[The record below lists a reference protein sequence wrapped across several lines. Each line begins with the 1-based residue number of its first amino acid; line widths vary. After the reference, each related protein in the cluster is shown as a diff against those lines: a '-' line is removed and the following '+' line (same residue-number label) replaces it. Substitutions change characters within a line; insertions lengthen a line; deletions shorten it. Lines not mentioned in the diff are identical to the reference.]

1 MKKKPKKQLKFGLI
15 GQNISYSFS
24 EKYFTEKFEMG
35 HYDNCEYA
43 NYDLNNIQNLSEL
56 IHQIKGL
63 VGLNITIPYKEE
75 IIPHLDK
82 LSKTAQIIG
91 AVNCV
96 TVSKKKKLKGYNTD
110 YYGFKKNREKVKR
123 GR

>member
-56 IHQIKGL
+56 IHQIIMFRTAFAGT
-63 VGLNITIPYKEE
+63 GTSATS
-75 IIPHLDK
+75 
-82 LSKTAQIIG
+82 SKTA
-91 AVNCV
+91 A
-96 TVSKKKKLKGYNTD
+96 
-110 YYGFKKNREKVKR
+110 R
-123 GR
+123 